1 MALQPRPRVQKR
13 CQWRAW
19 AWLLLLLTTTALEII
34 IMETLIPQLS
44 TTVLNALLTGMNAI
58 LVFLLWSARVPMEA
72 CPFLFSCPLDTDR
85 KGQGDLF
92 CQGRRCKSARAVSP
106 RQKVHKV
113 SQNVVPG
120 FQGTTLTIEAVS
132 RRARGNL
139 PYEQIKVT
147 PTNRR
152 SYTSLLTASA
162 DPLLKSPAFVR
173 TKRPSVSTEVLLVSV
188 TDIESQ
194 AILAVF
200 PRAIKTVIQNRT
212 YYSLGRVGQ
221 TRTYM
226 VQATGMGPVGVRTC
240 IEDGIRALS
249 PEAVILVGIA
259 FGLKTGCQQIGDILV
274 SRQIQD
280 YDPQR
285 HGTGPDQQL
294 LLHLRGNRVTA
305 TEWLLDRF
313 SAGKHDWQGPATIHI
328 GLLLS
333 GSLLIDH
340 HEMRERL
347 LYLAPEALGGEM
359 EGATFCDVALRNHVD
374 WIVVKAIAD
383 WADGRKR
390 QDEQEHQKY
399 AAENAAQ
406 FVLHILRQPDFL
418 QKNA

>member
-1 MALQPRPRVQKR
+1 MILQPQFHVCRQR
-13 CQWRAW
+13 QWRAW
-19 AWLLLLLTTTALEII
+19 AWLLLLLTTAALEII
-34 IMETLIPQLS
+34 IMETLIPQLW
-44 TTVLNALLTGMNAI
+44 TTVLNVLLTGMNAI
-58 LVFLLWSARVPMEA
+58 LVFLPLSARVPAEA
-72 CPFLFSCPLDTDR
+72 CSFHFFCPFATDR
-85 KGQGDLF
+85 KRQPGFFFQS
-92 CQGRRCKSARAVSP
+92 RRGKSTRAVSP
-106 RQKVHKV
+106 NLNSQKVLPHFV
-113 SQNVVPG
+113 SG
-120 FQGTTLTIEAVS
+120 FQETTPSIKAFS
-132 RRARGNL
+132 RRVKENL
-139 PYEQIKVT
+139 PCEQIRVT
-147 PTNRR
+147 STNRR
-152 SYTSLLTASA
+152 SYTPLLTTSA
-162 DPLLKSPAFVR
+162 DPLSRTPAHVH
-173 TKRPSVSTEVLLVSV
+173 TKRPGVSTEVLLVSV
-188 TDIESQ
+188 TDIESH

-200 PRAIKTVIQNRT
+200 PGAIKTVIQNRT
-212 YYSLGRVGQ
+212 YFSLGRVGQ

-226 VQATGMGPVGVRTC
+226 VQATGMGPAGVRTC

-259 FGLKTGCQQIGDILV
+259 FGLKTGCQQIGDVLV

-313 SAGKHDWQGPATIHI
+313 SAGKHDWQGPATIHT

-340 HEMRERL
+340 REMRERL
-347 LYLAPEALGGEM
+347 LHLAPEALGGEM

-383 WADGRKR
+383 WANGNKR

-406 FVLHILRQPDFL
+406 FVHHIIRQPDFL

>member
-1 MALQPRPRVQKR
+1 MTLQPQFHAHKQ

-19 AWLLLLLTTTALEII
+19 VWLLLLLTTAALEII
-34 IMETLIPQLS
+34 IMETLIPPLWS
-44 TTVLNALLTGMNAI
+44 TVLNVLLTGMNAI
-58 LVFLLWSARVPMEA
+58 LIFLPWSV
-72 CPFLFSCPLDTDR
+72 
-85 KGQGDLF
+85 
-92 CQGRRCKSARAVSP
+92 
-106 RQKVHKV
+106 
-113 SQNVVPG
+113 
-120 FQGTTLTIEAVS
+120 
-132 RRARGNL
+132 
-139 PYEQIKVT
+139 QIKVT
-147 PTNRR
+147 STKRR
-152 SYTSLLTASA
+152 SYTPLLTASA
-162 DPLLKSPAFVR
+162 DLLLMTPTHVR
-173 TKRPSVSTEVLLVSV
+173 TKRPGVSTEVLLVSV

-194 AILAVF
+194 AILALF
-200 PRAIKTVIQNRT
+200 PSAIKTVMQNRT

-259 FGLKTGCQQIGDILV
+259 FGLKTGCQQIGDVLV

-294 LLHLRGNRVTA
+294 LLHLRGNRVMA

-313 SAGKHDWQGPATIHI
+313 SSGKHDWQGPATIHT

-347 LYLAPEALGGEM
+347 LHLAPEALGGEM

-374 WIVVKAIAD
+374 WIVVKAISD
-383 WADGRKR
+383 WADGTKR
-390 QDEQEHQKY
+390 QDEQEQQKY
-399 AAENAAQ
+399 AAENAAR
-406 FVLHILRQPDFL
+406 FVYHIIRQPDFI

>member
-1 MALQPRPRVQKR
+1 MNLQPQFHIHRQR
-13 CQWRAW
+13 QWRAW
-19 AWLLLLLTTTALEII
+19 VWLLLLLTTAALEII
-34 IMETLIPQLS
+34 IIETFIPQLW
-44 TTVLNALLTGMNAI
+44 TTLLNALLTGMNTI
-58 LVFLLWSARVPMEA
+58 LVFLQWSAWVPAEA
-72 CPFLFSCPLDTDR
+72 CSFRFFCPFTTDR
-85 KGQGDLF
+85 KGQRGF
-92 CQGRRCKSARAVSP
+92 FFQSRRCKSTRAVSP
-106 RQKVHKV
+106 NQKGLKV
-113 SQNVVPG
+113 LQDLVPD
-120 FQGTTLTIEAVS
+120 FQGTTLSIEAVS
-132 RRARGNL
+132 RRVRGNL
-139 PYEQIKVT
+139 PCEQKRVT

-152 SYTSLLTASA
+152 SYTPLLTTSA
-162 DPLLKSPAFVR
+162 DSPSKTPARVR
-173 TKRPSVSTEVLLVSV
+173 TKKPGVSTEVLLVSV
-188 TDIESQ
+188 TDIEAQ

-221 TRTYM
+221 TQTYM
-226 VQATGMGPVGVRTC
+226 VQATGMGPAGVRTC

-249 PEAVILVGIA
+249 PEAVVLVGIA
-259 FGLKTGCQQIGDILV
+259 FGLKTGCQQIGDVLV

-313 SAGKHDWQGPATIHI
+313 SAGKHDWQGPATIHT

-333 GSLLIDH
+333 GSLLVDH

-347 LYLAPEALGGEM
+347 LHLAPEALGGEM

-383 WADGRKR
+383 WADGNKR
-390 QDEQEHQKY
+390 QDEREQQKY

-406 FVLHILRQPDFL
+406 FVHHILRQPDFI
-418 QKNA
+418 QKNV